1 MTKLHSTSGNAISR
15 LGSLHESALKREYPR
30 ELSSP
35 LSSHVPHRLRAG
47 TCVNACFYCR
57 ASRPSK
63 LRNGSRCRHS
73 AKATPVHNEHR
84 IDPKAPNVVRSCI
97 LPPFVCLNVCLTFQ
111 PSCTCCGCK
120 LRCRMTTIC
129 SSKTIAGLRRF
140 PGAKIPRSPKRFR
153 FRLRTWREAGSQSR
167 QDQEGSTHRQDAAGN
182 RPCFLRPSDRLLSS
196 RNKAII
202 AIGKNVAS
210 ILCQNNSK
218 ANRENSPESRLAAAA
233 VHCVRV
239 SGFGCLRERGRGNV
253 AHRRAEDRHLH
264 LAA

>member
-1 MTKLHSTSGNAISR
+1 LTKLHSTSGNAISR

-35 LSSHVPHRLRAG
+35 LSSHVPHRPRAG

-97 LPPFVCLNVCLTFQ
+97 LLPLVCLNVCLTFQ

-140 PGAKIPRSPKRFR
+140 PGAKIPRSPMRFR
-153 FRLRTWREAGSQSR
+153 FRLRTW
-167 QDQEGSTHRQDAAGN
+167 
-182 RPCFLRPSDRLLSS
+182 
-196 RNKAII
+196 
-202 AIGKNVAS
+202 
-210 ILCQNNSK
+210 
-218 ANRENSPESRLAAAA
+218 
-233 VHCVRV
+233 
-239 SGFGCLRERGRGNV
+239 
-253 AHRRAEDRHLH
+253 LH
-264 LAA
+264 LARSGFAITPRPGGVDPSTGCRRQQTLLSAPFGPLALQPQQGHHRDWQERSFDPLPE